1 LKELCTI
8 MQVAVITG
16 GSSGIGQ
23 GAAFELA
30 RRGTAVVL
38 TYRGGRER
46 AVETVQRIEKD
57 GGTAAAVPLDV
68 ARPDSF
74 AAFRETLTDVLRQW
88 ARTTFD
94 VLVSNAG
101 VGQPPLMFED
111 TTEDLFDQMVNV
123 HLKGPYF
130 LTQAL
135 LPLLAD
141 NGAVVF
147 TTSTSALESARPTPG
162 YSVYASVK
170 GAQVVL
176 TRYLAKELSARG
188 IRVNAVAPG
197 VTRTRLGDDA
207 FAQHPE
213 LIPPIAERTALGRI
227 GEADDLGRVIAF
239 LGSPDAAWITA
250 QTVEASG
257 GYEL

>member
-1 LKELCTI
+1 
-8 MQVAVITG
+8 MHVAVITG

-23 GAAFELA
+23 STAIEVAKRGA
-30 RRGTAVVL
+30 AVVL

-46 AVETVQRIEKD
+46 ALETVERIEKD
-57 GGTAAAVPLDV
+57 GGTAVALPLDV
-68 ARPDSF
+68 ARPETF
-74 AAFRETLTDVLRQW
+74 ETFRGALTDVLGQW
-88 ARTTFD
+88 DRTAFD
-94 VLVSNAG
+94 FLVSNAG
-101 VGQPPLMFED
+101 VGQPPVLFED
-111 TTEDLFDQMVNV
+111 TTVDLFDQMVDV

-141 NGAVVF
+141 NGAVVY
-147 TTSTSALESARPTPG
+147 TASTSALESARPTPG

-170 GAQVVL
+170 GAQIVL
-176 TRYLAKELSARG
+176 ARYLAKEFSARG

-213 LIPPIAERTALGRI
+213 LIPPIAGRTALGRI
-227 GEADDLGRVIAF
+227 GEADDLGKVIAF
-239 LGSPDAAWITA
+239 LGSPDAGWITA
-250 QTVEASG
+250 QTIEVSG

>member
-1 LKELCTI
+1 

-23 GAAFELA
+23 GAAFEIA
-30 RRGTAVVL
+30 KRGTAVVV

-46 AVETVQRIEKD
+46 ALETVERIEKN
-57 GGTAAAVPLDV
+57 GGTAVTLPLDV
-68 ARPDSF
+68 ARPETFD
-74 AAFRETLTDVLRQW
+74 AFRAALTDVLRGW
-88 ARTTFD
+88 DRTSFD

-101 VGQPPLMFED
+101 VGQPPVMFDD
-111 TTEDLFDQMVNV
+111 TTEELFDQMVNV

-130 LTQAL
+130 LTQTL
-135 LPLLAD
+135 LPLIAD
-141 NGAVVF
+141 HGAIVF

-170 GAQVVL
+170 GAQIVL

-227 GEADDLGRVIAF
+227 GESDDLGKVIAF
-239 LGSPDAAWITA
+239 LGSPDAGWITA

>member
-1 LKELCTI
+1 

-23 GAAFELA
+23 SAAFELA
-30 RRGTAVVL
+30 KRGTAVVL
-38 TYRGGRER
+38 TYRGSRER
-46 AVETVQRIEKD
+46 GLETVERIEKD
-57 GGTAAAVPLDV
+57 GGTAVALPLDV
-68 ARPDSF
+68 GRPETFAEFATALTGVLEKSGRTSF
-74 AAFRETLTDVLRQW
+74 DF
-88 ARTTFD
+88 
-94 VLVSNAG
+94 LVSNAG
-101 VGQPPLMFED
+101 VGQHPVMFED
-111 TTEDLFDQMVNV
+111 TTEDLFDQMLNV

-130 LTQAL
+130 LTQRL
-135 LPLLAD
+135 LPLIAD
-141 NGAVVF
+141 NGSIVY
-147 TTSTSALESARPTPG
+147 TTSTSALASARPSPG

-170 GAQVVL
+170 GAQIVL

-213 LIPPIAERTALGRI
+213 LIPPIAEQTALGRI
-227 GEADDLGRVIAF
+227 GESDDLGKVIAF
-239 LGSPDAAWITA
+239 LGSPDSGWITA

-257 GYEL
+257 GYDL

>member
-1 LKELCTI
+1 

-30 RRGTAVVL
+30 KRGVAVVL
-38 TYRGGRER
+38 TYRGGRDR
-46 AVETVQRIEKD
+46 ALETVERIEKD
-57 GGTAAAVPLDV
+57 GGTAVGLPLDV
-68 ARPDSF
+68 ARTDTF
-74 AAFRETLTDVLRQW
+74 EAFRDALADVLKQW
-88 ARTTFD
+88 DRSTFD

-101 VGQPPLMFED
+101 VGQPPIKFED
-111 TTEDLFDQMVNV
+111 TTPDLFDQMVDV
-123 HLKGPYF
+123 HFKGPYF
-130 LTQAL
+130 LTQTL
-135 LPLLAD
+135 LPLLVD
-141 NGAVVF
+141 NGSIVY
-147 TTSTSALESARPTPG
+147 TSSTSALESARPSPG

-170 GAQVVL
+170 GAQLVL

-207 FAQHPE
+207 FAQYPE

-227 GEADDLGRVIAF
+227 GEAEDLGKVIAF
-239 LGSPDAAWITA
+239 LASPDAGWITA
-250 QTVEASG
+250 QTIEASG

>member
-1 LKELCTI
+1 
-8 MQVAVITG
+8 MHVAVITG

-23 GAAFELA
+23 ATAFELA
-30 RRGTAVVL
+30 KRGSAVVV
-38 TYRGGRER
+38 TYRGSRER
-46 AVETVQRIEKD
+46 GLETVERIEKD
-57 GGTAAAVPLDV
+57 GGTAVALPLDV
-68 ARPDSF
+68 ARADTF
-74 AAFRETLTDVLRQW
+74 IEFRAALTDVLQRW
-88 ARTTFD
+88 DRTSFD
-94 VLVSNAG
+94 FLVSNAG
-101 VGQPPLMFED
+101 VGQPPVMFED
-111 TTEDLFDQMVNV
+111 TTADLFDQMVNV

-130 LTQAL
+130 LTQTL
-135 LPLLAD
+135 LPLITD
-141 NGAVVF
+141 HGSIVY
-147 TTSTSALESARPTPG
+147 TTSTSALESARPSPG

-170 GAQVVL
+170 GAQIVL
-176 TRYLAKELSARG
+176 TRYLAKELGTRG

-227 GEADDLGRVIAF
+227 GESDDLGKVIAF

>member
-1 LKELCTI
+1 

-46 AVETVQRIEKD
+46 ALETVKRIEKD
-57 GGTAAAVPLDV
+57 GGTAVALPLDV
-68 ARPDSF
+68 ARSDTF
-74 AAFRETLTDVLRQW
+74 DAFRRALTDVLARW
-88 ARTTFD
+88 DRTTFD
-94 VLVSNAG
+94 FLVSNAG
-101 VGQPPLMFED
+101 VGQPPVRFEE
-111 TTEDLFDQMVNV
+111 TTAELFDQMVDV
-123 HLKGPYF
+123 HLRGPYF
-130 LTQAL
+130 LTQTL

-141 NGAVVF
+141 HGSIVY
-147 TTSTSALESARPTPG
+147 TTSTSALESARPSPG

-170 GAQVVL
+170 GAQIVL
-176 TRYLAKELSARG
+176 TRYLAKELSDRG

-207 FAQHPE
+207 FARYPE

-227 GEADDLGRVIAF
+227 GEADDVGKVIAF
-239 LGSPDAAWITA
+239 LGSPDAGWITA
-250 QTVEASG
+250 QTIEASG

>member
-1 LKELCTI
+1 
-8 MQVAVITG
+8 MHVAVITG

-23 GAAFELA
+23 SAAFELA
-30 RRGTAVVL
+30 KRGVAVVL

-46 AVETVQRIEKD
+46 AVETVERIEKD
-57 GGTAAAVPLDV
+57 GGTAVALPLDV
-68 ARPDSF
+68 SRPATFDEF
-74 AAFRETLTDVLRQW
+74 RAALTDVLRGW
-88 ARTTFD
+88 DRTSFD

-101 VGQPPLMFED
+101 VGQPPVMFED
-111 TTEDLFDQMVNV
+111 TTQDLFDQMVNV

-130 LTQAL
+130 LTQLL
-135 LPLLAD
+135 LPLIAD
-141 NGAVVF
+141 HGSIVF
-147 TTSTSALESARPTPG
+147 TSSTSALESARPTPG

-170 GAQVVL
+170 GAQIVL

-207 FAQHPE
+207 FSQHPE

-227 GEADDLGRVIAF
+227 GESDDLGKVIAF
-239 LGSPDAAWITA
+239 LGSPDAGWITA
-250 QTVEASG
+250 QTIEASG